1 MYMSTTSTFTGDGAM
16 PFPRGLLTGLLTG
29 LLLLGG
35 SACFDEPPP
44 AVDTSN
50 LVFDDTLVDADFQA
64 FQGSK
69 LDALSRD
76 TNAPHVGKACLKVA
90 VPSSA
95 EGGYAGGAFVASS
108 PRNLSRFD
116 ALTFWAK
123 ASAADVTLDLV
134 GLANDNTGTS
144 KFTAEW
150 KGVALSTT
158 WNKYFVP
165 IPLPSRLTLEK
176 GLFHFAAPAAGQGYT
191 VWFDDI
197 GFEALGAGVLGE
209 PRLTLTSSALSHSVG
224 DSFDVPSPSVIW
236 AVNGVDQT
244 LKVALQTFD
253 FTSSNPSVV
262 QVNAQG
268 HAEAL
273 ASGTAIITASLGGT
287 PVSGQAT
294 VTVTVTVTG
303 AAGVSPDAPAPTPPA
318 LAAAS
323 VLSLFSNA
331 FTSVPVD
338 TWRAD
343 WSMAGPV
350 TEAKVAGDDVKKYS
364 QLQYA
369 GVVLTTHPLD
379 VSAMT
384 ALHLDV
390 WTPDSTSLK
399 VKLVDFGADG
409 AYSGGDDK
417 ESELVFNA
425 SSNPALTTKSWVRL
439 ELPLSSFTTLTTR
452 AHVAQL
458 VFSGTSSTVYVDN
471 VYFHK

>member
-1 MYMSTTSTFTGDGAM
+1 M
-16 PFPRGLLTGLLTG
+16 PFPRGLLTGLFTG
-29 LLLLGG
+29 LLILGG
-35 SACFDEPPP
+35 SGCFDEPPP

-76 TNAPHVGKACLKVA
+76 TNAPHAGKACLKVT

-108 PRNLSRFD
+108 PRDLSRFN

-123 ASAADVTLDLV
+123 ASAADVTLDPV

-144 KFTAEW
+144 KYAAEW

-176 GLFHFAAPAAGQGYT
+176 GLFHFAAAPAAGQGYT

-209 PRLTLTSSALSHSVG
+209 PRPTLTSSALSHSVG
-224 DSFDVPSPSVIW
+224 DSFDVPSPSVTW

-244 LKVALQTFD
+244 LEVALPTFD

-262 QVNAQG
+262 QVDAQG
-268 HAEAL
+268 HAQAL
-273 ASGTAIITASLGGT
+273 ASGTAVITASLGGT
-287 PVSGQAT
+287 PVSGQLT
-294 VTVTVTVTG
+294 VTVTATG
-303 AAGVSPDAPAPTPPA
+303 AGGLAPDAPAPTPPT

-331 FTSVPVD
+331 FTNVQVD

-350 TEAKVAGDDVKKYS
+350 TDAKVAGDDVKKYS

-369 GVVLTTHPLD
+369 GVALTTHPLD

-390 WTPDSTSLK
+390 WTPDSASFK
-399 VKLVDFGADG
+399 VKLVDFGANG
-409 AYSGGDDK
+409 AYGGGDDK

-425 SSNPALTTKSWVRL
+425 SSSPALAAKSWVQL
-439 ELPLSSFTTLTTR
+439 ELPLSRFTTLTSR
-452 AHVAQL
+452 AHLAQL